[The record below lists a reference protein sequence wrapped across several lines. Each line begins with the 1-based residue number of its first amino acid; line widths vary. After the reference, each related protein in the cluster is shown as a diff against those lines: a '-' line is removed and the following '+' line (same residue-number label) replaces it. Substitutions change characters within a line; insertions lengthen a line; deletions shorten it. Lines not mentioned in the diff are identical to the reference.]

1 MPMTTRSTRARAL
14 AALCAFSLLAVAC
27 GDDDDTEAA
36 TDDTTADTVAEGD
49 AASGEDFSE
58 YCAATAE
65 LDEQDGPPTAEQ
77 MENIKSLAPEE
88 IGEDVEFVADAF
100 IEADGDFGKV
110 FGDPEVEERMTAIED
125 WEGENCEG
133 GNEVAVPAEA
143 QEYCEKAAELDEQ
156 EDFPGAEQ
164 LEALRAAAPPEIAD
178 QVGVVVDAFIAA
190 DGDVGKAFSDPTV
203 EENLGPIEE
212 YEAEVCGIGGGE
224 EDEGE
229 EEEAATEPLEG
240 AQVIEVSA
248 VDFAF
253 EGIPAEVP
261 AGPTSFRLANDG
273 EAAHEMFMARLGD
286 GVDLDELLASD
297 EEPSDEQA
305 QDVGSTFASPGDSA
319 FLNVED
325 LTAGTY
331 AVLCFIPG
339 PDGKSH
345 YELGMKQTFT
355 VS

>member
-1 MPMTTRSTRARAL
+1 MPTNTLARRVKAV
-14 AALCAFSLLAVAC
+14 AALCAFGLLAVAC

-36 TDDTTADTVAEGD
+36 ADDTTTTVAEAEGAGD
-49 AASGEDFSE
+49 FEE
-58 YCAATAE
+58 YCEATAE
-65 LDEQDGPPTAEQ
+65 LDSQEGAPTAEQ
-77 MENIKSLAPEE
+77 MERIKEVRPDE
-88 IGEDVEFVADAF
+88 IGEDVDFVADAI

-212 YEAEVCGIGGGE
+212 YEAEVCGIGDE